1 MNKLM
6 TRIGVGTATLGLA
19 ASTLVFAST
28 SAGAATTTTTGPT
41 TTTTLGP
48 PAQGTGVHKVFLYVD
63 TITGGGTPKPAAGC
77 AQTNLFQPGQLVVFR
92 MYGVNAAAGAST
104 SRPRRS

>member
-19 ASTLVFAST
+19 TMTIAFA
-28 SAGAATTTTTGPT
+28 SAGAGATPVTAAGPT

-48 PAQGTGVHKVFLYVD
+48 PAQGTGVHKVA
-63 TITGGGTPKPAAGC
+63 PKRTC
-77 AQTNLFQPGQLVVFR
+77 SNLGRLSCSVWTVSMLPPV
-92 MYGVNAAAGAST
+92 AST
-104 SRPRRS
+104 SRPTRS